1 MTKHR
6 VRLRRMVLISLVSIS
21 VMALRSSGAIA
32 QELTPDRAPVS
43 ETAPRKEILSLP
55 PGTLISVD
63 LDIKNWNRVHNGDT
77 VEGHL
82 AISLKVPRPE
92 SRSRRLNECMI
103 KRGTWK
109 TC

>member
-1 MTKHR
+1 
-6 VRLRRMVLISLVSIS
+6 
-21 VMALRSSGAIA
+21 
-32 QELTPDRAPVS
+32 
-43 ETAPRKEILSLP
+43 
-55 PGTLISVD
+55 VD

-109 TC
+109 TCWRGSRTREASTWQGPSLLAGLP